1 MSASPARRL
10 AVSLAVLCAA
20 GGAAAADLALPPS
33 PAARAAEAEF
43 QRVTG
48 GFGTGPGLDFAGCG
62 ASLDVRVEDVC
73 EDVAGPVPG
82 CGSLCPDHGYHDRI
96 IR

>member
-1 MSASPARRL
+1 MPGSPARRF
-10 AVSLAVLCAA
+10 AVALAVLCAA
-20 GGAAAADLALPPS
+20 GAVAAADLALPPS
-33 PAARAAEAEF
+33 GAARAADAAF

-48 GFGTGPGLDFAGCG
+48 GLGTGPGLDFAGCG
-62 ASLDVRVEDVC
+62 ASLDVRVEDLC

>member
-1 MSASPARRL
+1 MAGSPARRL
-10 AVSLAVLCAA
+10 AVALAVVCAA
-20 GGAAAADLALPPS
+20 GAVAAADLTLPPS
-33 PAARAAEAEF
+33 PAARAAAEAF

-48 GFGTGPGLDFAGCG
+48 GLGTGPGLDFTGCG
-62 ASLDVRVEDVC
+62 ASLDARVEDVC